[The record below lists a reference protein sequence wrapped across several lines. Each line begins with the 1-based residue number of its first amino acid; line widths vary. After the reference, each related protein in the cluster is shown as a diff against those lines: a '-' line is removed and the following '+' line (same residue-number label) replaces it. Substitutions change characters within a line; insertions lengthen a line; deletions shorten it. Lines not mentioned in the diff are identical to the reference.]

1 MTLILKSDTA
11 IELRDKFENMV
22 AAPLISADFRD
33 GSYKYQGNKVAI
45 EELISVGQENKT
57 GFYNEMGEYVTVP
70 ANTARIGTDQE
81 TYFKGLLTEPVSV
94 NVFKNSTEPKNQT
107 GVIFQAAGDKIVCAV
122 VGSGSLQL
130 LLDGVDKGVA
140 TEDNPI
146 TINATAIGQDRSFSV
161 IITGELEYISL
172 NKTTLTLPIPVNRIE
187 TKGMYLYSKQDVVS
201 IQPAKSS
208 GVLSNKVGTLVIKV
222 YHPRPSNVS
231 STEVVVIPTLS
242 VVNTTLKHGFYFGYR
257 PNHSGSTIR
266 SYTGTQVEALAQ
278 DEYRDFN
285 TIAVAFTGTSAVAYA
300 NGKLIGEIQ
309 FSAINYDK
317 IYLADNQNWVSNHQ
331 QYLEQFALYDRN
343 LTEREMIK
351 VTSI

>member
-11 IELRDKFENMV
+11 IALKDKFENMV

-33 GSYKYQGNKVAI
+33 GSYKYQGNKVAL

-57 GFYNEMGEYVTVP
+57 GFYNEMGGYVTVP

-81 TYFKGLLTEPVSV
+81 TYFKGLLTEPASI

-107 GVIFQAAGDKIVCAV
+107 GVIFQDASEKIVCVV
-122 VGSGSLQL
+122 VGSGSLQF

-140 TEDNPI
+140 TEGNPI
-146 TINATAIGQDRSFSV
+146 TINATGVGQNRSFSV

-172 NKTTLTLPIPVNRIE
+172 SKPTFTSPVSVNRIE
-187 TKGMYLYSKQDVVS
+187 TKGAYLSSRQDVVS
-201 IQPAKSS
+201 IQPDKSS
-208 GVLSNKVGTLVIKV
+208 GVLSNSVGTLVLKV
-222 YHPRPSNVS
+222 YHPRPSNVP
-231 STEVVVIPTLS
+231 STGSVIMPVLS
-242 VVNTTLKHGFYFGYR
+242 VINTTLKHGVYFGYR
-257 PNHSGSTIR
+257 LNHGNSTLR
-266 SYTGTQVEALAQ
+266 AFTGTQVEMRAQ

-285 TIAVAFTGTSAVAYA
+285 TIAVTFTGTSAVAYA

-317 IYLADNQNWVSNHQ
+317 IYLADNNNWTVNQQ

-343 LTEREMIK
+343 LTEKEMIK